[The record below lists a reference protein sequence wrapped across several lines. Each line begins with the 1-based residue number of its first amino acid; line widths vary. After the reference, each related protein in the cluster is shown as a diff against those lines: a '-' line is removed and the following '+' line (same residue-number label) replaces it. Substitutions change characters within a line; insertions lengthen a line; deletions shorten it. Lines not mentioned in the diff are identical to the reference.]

1 MIFKG
6 YISSRKLP
14 DGTINHQKVQNL
26 VIRDACEK
34 RGYEFKLSSTEYGIK
49 NCFLTYFQLIK
60 ELKANKYDGIAFYSI
75 AQLPPQKKDRKKLYE
90 LILKKK
96 KTALFSLENILI
108 KHKKDMNKLE
118 VFLKLKDFLKYSPK
132 KI

>member
-1 MIFKG
+1 M
-6 YISSRKLP
+6 
-14 DGTINHQKVQNL
+14 
-26 VIRDACEK
+26 
-34 RGYEFKLSSTEYGIK
+34 
-49 NCFLTYFQLIK
+49 
-60 ELKANKYDGIAFYSI
+60 KANKYDGIAFYSI

-108 KHKKDMNKLE
+108 KHKGDMNKLE
-118 VFLKLKDFLKYSPK
+118 IFLKLKDFLKYSPK

>member
-1 MIFKG
+1 M
-6 YISSRKLP
+6 
-14 DGTINHQKVQNL
+14 

-96 KTALFSLENILI
+96 DSFILFR
-108 KHKKDMNKLE
+108 KHTYQTQKRYE
-118 VFLKLKDFLKYSPK
+118 
-132 KI
+132 